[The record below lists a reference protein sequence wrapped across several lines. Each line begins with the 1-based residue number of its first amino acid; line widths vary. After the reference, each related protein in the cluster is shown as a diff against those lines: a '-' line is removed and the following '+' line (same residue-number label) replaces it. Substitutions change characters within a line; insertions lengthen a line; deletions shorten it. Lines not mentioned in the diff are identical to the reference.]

1 MGASRFCILAL
12 MRMTGLR
19 LAVSLLLTLFLAAC
33 GAGGDN
39 SASVEAV
46 SPTPSSPAPSGYQP
60 PPDEDPNNPLL
71 IVYCSMQDRIVTLE
85 GQLLSKD
92 LPLKSQLARMRRAQD
107 YAQVAADSFADAG
120 REHLARL
127 TQRWA
132 DSFVI
137 VRQRLE
143 GGQREIDALAPAI
156 EALGAIEPVFT
167 CELDG

>member
-1 MGASRFCILAL
+1 MQITE
-12 MRMTGLR
+12 MR
-19 LAVSLLLTLFLAAC
+19 LAPGLILTLLLAAC
-33 GAGGDN
+33 GTGGDN
-39 SASVEAV
+39 SASVEAF
-46 SPTPSSPAPSGYQP
+46 SPTPPSPVPSGYHP

-85 GQLLSKD
+85 GQLLSKE
-92 LPLKSQLARMRRAQD
+92 LPLGSQLARMRRAQG
-107 YAQVAADSFADAG
+107 YAQVAADSFGNAG
-120 REHLARL
+120 RDHLARL

-143 GGQREIDALAPAI
+143 AGQREIDALTPAI